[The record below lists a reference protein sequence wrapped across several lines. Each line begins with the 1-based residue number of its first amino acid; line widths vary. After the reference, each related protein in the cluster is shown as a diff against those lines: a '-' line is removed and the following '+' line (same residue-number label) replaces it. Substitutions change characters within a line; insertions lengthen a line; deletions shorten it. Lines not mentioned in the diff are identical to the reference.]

1 MSTRIGNVWKKFR
14 ELSGVLVRKQG
25 LSLKQLGKIYQCYV
39 RPVLL
44 YCCETWGL
52 TVADEA
58 RLHGVERCMIRM
70 CGVRLVN
77 RVSTNVLHNRVG
89 VVVKIEDIIQS
100 RLQRYSYVVHG
111 GMNSQ
116 ICEVMEDEITG
127 KRKKGRPRKLWEEC
141 IKGLE
146 QYDLRRED
154 VYDRQ
159 KWQEQIK
166 SLQQTL
172 LLLLLLTKYLLIF
185 LTTNLIQKKQ

>member
-1 MSTRIGNVWKKFR
+1 MSARIDNVWKKFR
-14 ELSGVLVRKQG
+14 QLSGVLVRKWG
-25 LSLKQLGKIYQCYV
+25 LSLKQLGKIYQCCV

-58 RLHGVERCMIRM
+58 RLCGVERCMIRM

-77 RVSTNVLHNRVG
+77 RVSTNVLHDRVG
-89 VVVKIEDIIQS
+89 VAVKIEDIIQS

-127 KRKKGRPRKLWEEC
+127 KRKKGRPRKLWEES
-141 IKGLE
+141 IKDLE

-172 LLLLLLTKYLLIF
+172 LLLLTKYLLIF

>member
-1 MSTRIGNVWKKFR
+1 MSARIDSVWKKFR
-14 ELSGVLVRKQG
+14 QLSGVLVRKQG
-25 LSLKQLGKIYQCYV
+25 LSLKQLGKIYQCCV

-44 YCCETWGL
+44 YCCETWGP

-58 RLHGVERCMIRM
+58 RLCGVERCMIRM

-77 RVSTNVLHNRVG
+77 RVSTNVLHDRVG

-127 KRKKGRPRKLWEEC
+127 KRKKGRPRKLWEES
-141 IKGLE
+141 IKDLE

-172 LLLLLLTKYLLIF
+172 LLLLTKYLLIF